1 MRGKFVDKTRKIFN
15 NKTLADNTLKV
26 MYGEFCIA

>member
-15 NKTLADNTLKV
+15 NSILAEATLKT
-26 MYGEFCIA
+26 MYGEFLIA